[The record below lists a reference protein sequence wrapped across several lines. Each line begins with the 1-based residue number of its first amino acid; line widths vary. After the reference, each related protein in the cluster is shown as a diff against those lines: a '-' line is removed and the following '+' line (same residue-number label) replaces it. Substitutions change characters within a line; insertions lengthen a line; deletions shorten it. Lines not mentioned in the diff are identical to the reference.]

1 MNEKLRVT
9 VERLFADAPK
19 TRRAMELKEE
29 LLGNLN
35 EKYNDLIAQGISE
48 EEALKNVVNGI
59 GDVDELIRGL
69 KETDVMDHTEVQRQR
84 KKTAT
89 IVTSALALIMLG
101 VLVLILGVAAL
112 HLNPVVMTVIMIA
125 MIVTASCMLV
135 YHFLSRP
142 KYVRADDTLV
152 EEFKQ
157 WKSNNA
163 RSERLR
169 KSISSIL
176 WMVTV
181 IIYFLIG
188 FLLPGTWAFSWII
201 FLIAAAADRII
212 KLAFE
217 LREERHE

>member
-19 TRRAMELKEE
+19 TRRALELQEE

-35 EKYNDLIAQGISE
+35 EKYNDLIARGISE

-89 IVTSALALIMLG
+89 VVTSALALIMLG
-101 VLVLILGVAAL
+101 VLILILGIAAL
-112 HLNPVVMTVIMIA
+112 HLNPVIMTVIMIA
-125 MIVTASCMLV
+125 MVVAASCMLV

-181 IIYFLIG
+181 VIYFLVG

-201 FLIAAAADRII
+201 FLIAAAVDRVI

>member
-35 EKYNDLIAQGISE
+35 EKYNDLIAQDISE
-48 EEALKNVVNGI
+48 EEALKNVINGI

-89 IVTSALALIMLG
+89 VVTSALALIMLG

-125 MIVTASCMLV
+125 MVVAASCMLV

>member
-19 TRRAMELKEE
+19 TRRAMELQEE

-35 EKYNDLIAQGISE
+35 EKFSDLIAQGISE

-69 KETDVMDHTEVQRQR
+69 KETDVMDHSEVQRQR

-112 HLNPVVMTVIMIA
+112 HLNPVIMTVIMIA
-125 MIVTASCMLV
+125 MVVAASCMLV

-142 KYVRADDTLV
+142 KYVKADDTLV

-157 WKSNNA
+157 WKSVSSRNEA
-163 RSERLR
+163 LR

-176 WMVTV
+176 WLVTV
-181 IIYFLIG
+181 ILYFLIG

-201 FLIAAAADRII
+201 FLIAAAVEAII
-212 KLAFE
+212 KLVFR
-217 LREERHE
+217 LREDRHE

>member
-48 EEALKNVVNGI
+48 EEALKNVINGI

-89 IVTSALALIMLG
+89 VVTSALALIMLG

-125 MIVTASCMLV
+125 MVVAASCMLV

>member
-19 TRRAMELKEE
+19 TRRALELQEE

-35 EKYNDLIAQGISE
+35 EKYNDLIAQGIPE
-48 EEALKNVVNGI
+48 EEALKNVVSGI
-59 GDVDELIRGL
+59 GDVEELIRGL
-69 KETDVMDHTEVQRQR
+69 KETDVMDHSEVQRQR

-89 IVTSALALIMLG
+89 VVTSALALIMLG
-101 VLVLILGVAAL
+101 VLILILGVAVL
-112 HLNPVVMTVIMIA
+112 NLNPVVMTVIMIA
-125 MIVTASCMLV
+125 MIVTACCMLV

-169 KSISSIL
+169 KSVSSIL

-181 IIYFLIG
+181 VIYFLVG
-188 FLLPGTWAFSWII
+188 FLLPGTWTFSWLI
-201 FLIAAAADRII
+201 FLIAAAVDRII